1 MDKTTKRE
9 IRRICQMLKE
19 IYAFAEDREMEEALP
34 NIVERYNGVVRHL
47 QEKEILSG
55 GLFRLLGEEGGVGS
69 VSFDQVAVEI
79 RMLMGYLHE
88 IENEKEEDGDR
99 KSKNV
104 DFGPIIAL
112 APFLEQGVLKEL
124 IDLHLLG
131 NNLKEEKATESTPL
145 KSPDLRSLAEM
156 APHLDAKDL
165 ARMLEVCLSS
175 GQSIDPKLIAEIAPH
190 MDRQELG
197 RLLHRYVPG
206 WFGEKAEEPVVA
218 TPVKPIPSPG
228 TDLTSVASQP
238 SSWEK
243 PDF

>member
-1 MDKTTKRE
+1 MEKNTKRE

-55 GLFRLLGEEGGVGS
+55 GLFRILGEGGGE
-69 VSFDQVAVEI
+69 VSFDQVAVES
-79 RMLMGYLHE
+79 RMLMGYLRE

-131 NNLKEEKATESTPL
+131 NTLKEEKVTEATPS

-165 ARMLEVCLSS
+165 TRMLEVCLSS
-175 GQSIDPKLIAEIAPH
+175 GQSIHPKLIAEIAPH
-190 MDRQELG
+190 MDKQELG
-197 RLLHRYVPG
+197 RLLHRYVPQ
-206 WFGEKAEEPVVA
+206 WFGKQAEEPVVA
-218 TPVKPIPSPG
+218 TPVKPSPPLG
-228 TDLTSVASQP
+228 TDLTPVASP

-243 PDF
+243 SDF